1 MQLCNY
7 FFNKELWYQMNVTD
21 VSNSL
26 KLLSSKSR
34 DNYIIRL
41 TSYNL
46 R

>member
-7 FFNKELWYQMNVTD
+7 FFNKELYGINVTD